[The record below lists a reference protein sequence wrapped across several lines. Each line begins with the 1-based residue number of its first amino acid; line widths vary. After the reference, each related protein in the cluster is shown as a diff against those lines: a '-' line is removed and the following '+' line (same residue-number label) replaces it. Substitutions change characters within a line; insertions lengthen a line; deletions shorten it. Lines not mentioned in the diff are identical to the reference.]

1 MDEVFKEKF
10 FVFLNENQKKEM
22 ILKLYENQPFISEI
36 SNNPRLKG
44 FNNLLSLSLMKQN
57 LSEDDISG
65 LSKIIKSFKDSSLK
79 DEYVDWFQ
87 ILNPQGNDFFII
99 LGIKKEKLVSEGFSN
114 FYNYLDSLSNKYNSV
129 SINYTGGLVIDYEEI
144 SSVANGA
151 SIAGFLSL
159 FLVTILL
166 WIAFKNVRA
175 IFFLI
180 FSIIIGLTITLGLT
194 SIIVG
199 KLNLISVAFTV
210 LFIGLS
216 VDYGIQIY
224 SRILESIYVPK
235 SKKKII
241 SDVKNI
247 SNTLLIA
254 SIPSMVGFISFVPTN
269 YIGLSELGIISFFGL
284 IVGLFTNLF
293 FFPIIVDNF

>member
-1 MDEVFKEKF
+1 M
-10 FVFLNENQKKEM
+10 
-22 ILKLYENQPFISEI
+22 
-36 SNNPRLKG
+36 
-44 FNNLLSLSLMKQN
+44 
-57 LSEDDISG
+57 
-65 LSKIIKSFKDSSLK
+65 
-79 DEYVDWFQ
+79 
-87 ILNPQGNDFFII
+87 
-99 LGIKKEKLVSEGFSN
+99 
-114 FYNYLDSLSNKYNSV
+114 
-129 SINYTGGLVIDYEEI
+129 
-144 SSVANGA
+144 
-151 SIAGFLSL
+151 
-159 FLVTILL
+159 VTILL

-224 SRILESIYVPK
+224 SRILESIYVPQ
-235 SKKKII
+235 SKKII

-269 YIGLSELGIISFFGL
+269 YIGLSELG
-284 IVGLFTNLF
+284 
-293 FFPIIVDNF
+293 

>member
-1 MDEVFKEKF
+1 
-10 FVFLNENQKKEM
+10 M

-44 FNNLLSLSLMKQN
+44 FNNLLSLSLMKEN

-65 LSKIIKSFKDSSLK
+65 LTKIIKSFKNSSLK

-87 ILNPQGNDFFII
+87 ILNPQENDLFII

-159 FLVTILL
+159 FWLQY
-166 WIAFKNVRA
+166 F
-175 IFFLI
+175 
-180 FSIIIGLTITLGLT
+180 
-194 SIIVG
+194 
-199 KLNLISVAFTV
+199 
-210 LFIGLS
+210 
-216 VDYGIQIY
+216 YG
-224 SRILESIYVPK
+224 
-235 SKKKII
+235 
-241 SDVKNI
+241 
-247 SNTLLIA
+247 
-254 SIPSMVGFISFVPTN
+254 
-269 YIGLSELGIISFFGL
+269 
-284 IVGLFTNLF
+284 
-293 FFPIIVDNF
+293 